1 MSKFK
6 ETKMLGFS
14 MPFFLI
20 MVVVFMA
27 IALTGST
34 MASFV
39 GALGFC
45 LIVGTLIGWVGDR
58 IPIWK
63 DWLGGGM
70 LLASIGTSALVMFN
84 LIPAETADILS
95 NFNNTM
101 GFLDLYILT
110 LITGAI
116 LSIDRKLLIRAFAGF
131 IPAILGGVAMSALLT
146 AIAAILTGQD
156 VLEAQLNVMLPIM
169 GGGNGAGCIPMSSMW
184 GEVTGNDPQEWY
196 APAFAIMSLGN
207 LVSVFC
213 AALLDRIGKKYPSL
227 TGNGVMMK
235 GNVDVKGAEDPKD
248 VKIGPAEYASGFALA
263 LFLYCLAD
271 FYASKISIINNV
283 LNLGFSIHKF
293 AFMVIFA
300 AIANGLGLIPIE
312 IRAGAR
318 GMQQFFAKYMSFPLM
333 VAIGAGTNLADY
345 LEAFTIPNMV
355 MIIACVLGAM
365 LGAVLIGTPL
375 FKFYPVE
382 IAITAGLDMA
392 GGGGSGDV
400 QILGAAHRME
410 LMSFAQISSRIG
422 GAIMLIIA
430 SVLFGMI

>member
-131 IPAILGGVAMSALLT
+131 IPAILGGVVMSALLT

-235 GNVDVKGAEDPKD
+235 GNADVKGAEDPKD

-333 VAIGAGTNLADY
+333 VAIGSGTNLADY
-345 LEAFTIPNMV
+345 LEAFTIPNLV

>member
-131 IPAILGGVAMSALLT
+131 IPAILGGVVMSALLT
-146 AIAAILTGQD
+146 AIAA
-156 VLEAQLNVMLPIM
+156 
-169 GGGNGAGCIPMSSMW
+169 
-184 GEVTGNDPQEWY
+184 
-196 APAFAIMSLGN
+196 
-207 LVSVFC
+207 
-213 AALLDRIGKKYPSL
+213 
-227 TGNGVMMK
+227 
-235 GNVDVKGAEDPKD
+235 
-248 VKIGPAEYASGFALA
+248 
-263 LFLYCLAD
+263 
-271 FYASKISIINNV
+271 
-283 LNLGFSIHKF
+283 
-293 AFMVIFA
+293 
-300 AIANGLGLIPIE
+300 
-312 IRAGAR
+312 
-318 GMQQFFAKYMSFPLM
+318 
-333 VAIGAGTNLADY
+333 
-345 LEAFTIPNMV
+345 TIPRS
-355 MIIACVLGAM
+355 
-365 LGAVLIGTPL
+365 GTRPRSPSCL
-375 FKFYPVE
+375 WATWFPYS
-382 IAITAGLDMA
+382 ARLCWTASA
-392 GGGGSGDV
+392 KS
-400 QILGAAHRME
+400 IRP
-410 LMSFAQISSRIG
+410 
-422 GAIMLIIA
+422 
-430 SVLFGMI
+430 

>member
-1 MSKFK
+1 MSKIK

-235 GNVDVKGAEDPKD
+235 GNADVKGAEDPKD

-345 LEAFTIPNMV
+345 LEAFTIPNLV

>member
-1 MSKFK
+1 
-6 ETKMLGFS
+6 

-235 GNVDVKGAEDPKD
+235 GNADVKGAEDPKD

-345 LEAFTIPNMV
+345 LEAFTIPNLV